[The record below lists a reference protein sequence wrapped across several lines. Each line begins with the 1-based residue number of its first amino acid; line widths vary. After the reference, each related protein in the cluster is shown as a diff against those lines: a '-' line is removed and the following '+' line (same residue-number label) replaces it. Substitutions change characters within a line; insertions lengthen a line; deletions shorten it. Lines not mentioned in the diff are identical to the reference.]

1 MRGSGR
7 ARLVDPDRVRTK
19 LGHLEEYL
27 RGLSEQQDVSREE
40 YLRDRDRRDIV
51 ERRFEKAIQACID
64 VAAHVV
70 ATEGY
75 REPTDYGD
83 FFRVLEENGVLSSDL
98 ADRMVEMAGF
108 RTVLAHEY
116 ARIDD
121 ERVFEQ
127 LQDIEHF
134 REFAGVVTAFAG
146 VTGRE

>member
-1 MRGSGR
+1 M
-7 ARLVDPDRVRTK
+7 VDPDRVRTK
-19 LGHLEEYL
+19 LGNLEECL

-40 YLRDRDRRDIV
+40 YLRDRDLRYIV

-83 FFRVLEENGVLSSDL
+83 FFRVLEENGVISSDL
-98 ADRMVEMAGF
+98 GDRMVEMAGF
-108 RTVLAHEY
+108 RNVLAQEY

-121 ERVFEQ
+121 ERIFEQ
-127 LQDIEHF
+127 LHDIEHF
-134 REFAGVVTAFAG
+134 REFAGEVAEFAG
-146 VTGRE
+146 VTERE

>member
-1 MRGSGR
+1 M
-7 ARLVDPDRVRTK
+7 VDSDRVRTK
-19 LGHLEEYL
+19 LSNLEGYL
-27 RGLSEQQDVSREE
+27 RGLAEQQDVGREE

-64 VAAHVV
+64 VAAHLV

-83 FFRVLEENGVLSSDL
+83 FFRALEENDVISSEL

-108 RTVLAHEY
+108 RNVLAHEY

-121 ERVFEQ
+121 GRVYEH
-127 LQDIEHF
+127 LQDLGHF
-134 REFAGVVTAFAG
+134 REFAREVGDFAG
-146 VTGRE
+146 LTDSE

>member
-1 MRGSGR
+1 M
-7 ARLVDPDRVRTK
+7 VDPDRVRTK

-27 RGLSEQQDVSREE
+27 RGLIEQQDVSREQ
-40 YLRDRDRRDIV
+40 YLGDRDRQDIV

-83 FFRVLEENGVLSSDL
+83 FFRVLEENDVISSAV

-108 RTVLAHEY
+108 RNVLAHEY

-134 REFAGVVTAFAG
+134 REFAHEVAEIAG
-146 VTGRE
+146 ITERE